1 MTPLIEPAKFA
12 IRSDGVL
19 YSLKFGDVYHSAAGC
34 FGQTRHVFLNG
45 NGLPE
50 RWRARR
56 VFTIVET
63 GFGLGLNFISTWALW
78 RNDPARCN
86 RLHFV
91 SIEKHPFTR
100 ADLAA
105 LLPRIAHPDI
115 APLANQLLAHW
126 PVLAPGLHRI
136 EFEQGGVILTLAFG
150 DIAEQPPALSAC
162 ADAFYLDGFAP
173 VKNPEMWSAATF
185 KSLARLAARNATL
198 ATYTSASA
206 VRRGLTD
213 AGFEVRRATGYGG
226 KREMTVGRF
235 ISYSRA
241 EENHARL
248 SVAAPQRHAIVIG
261 AGLAGC
267 AVVERL
273 AARGW
278 QITLIERRAQP
289 ARETSGHTAGLF
301 HPLITKQEG
310 VKSRLTRAGFLYALR
325 NWQALASRTSCAS
338 PLQAFSERA
347 NGLLHLRESEDNDL
361 AHVSVDLPKDYVRC
375 VSRAEAKTLAGV
387 RPASGG
393 FFFPAGGRCDPVLLC
408 RAQLE
413 AAGQALTAHWMR
425 PVARL
430 VREADHWHAV
440 DQHGLVIACAPVV
453 IIAAAHHTARLG
465 GLRDASARA
474 VRGQLTIAP
483 RIAQLPLALPVI
495 GGGYAVPLPDQKL
508 MIGASYDFDDD
519 PLPRALSH
527 MENLSRL
534 HRLFPDTPVDIDLAS
549 LTGAVGFRCIAR
561 DRLPLIGA
569 LADERQPDLHRHAS
583 DKAHL
588 SGLHRQPGLY
598 GAFAYGSRGLIW
610 AALAGELIACAI
622 EREPMPIEAE
632 LINAVD
638 PARFL
643 LKMRSL

>member
-1 MTPLIEPAKFA
+1 MSHGWPRCPPALMRATVWRVKNRRGRRYANSINMVCPRQCGVCSHGERPIMTPLIEPAKFA
-12 IRSDGVL
+12 IRSDGDL

-45 NGLPE
+45 
-50 RWRARR
+50 
-56 VFTIVET
+56 
-63 GFGLGLNFISTWALW
+63 ISTWALW

-91 SIEKHPFTR
+91 SIEKHPFAR

-115 APLANQLLAHW
+115 ALLANQLLAHW

-310 VKSRLTRAGFLYALR
+310 VKSRLTRAGFLY
-325 NWQALASRTSCAS
+325 
-338 PLQAFSERA
+338 
-347 NGLLHLRESEDNDL
+347 
-361 AHVSVDLPKDYVRC
+361 
-375 VSRAEAKTLAGV
+375 
-387 RPASGG
+387 
-393 FFFPAGGRCDPVLLC
+393 
-408 RAQLE
+408 
-413 AAGQALTAHWMR
+413 
-425 PVARL
+425 
-430 VREADHWHAV
+430 
-440 DQHGLVIACAPVV
+440 
-453 IIAAAHHTARLG
+453 
-465 GLRDASARA
+465 
-474 VRGQLTIAP
+474 
-483 RIAQLPLALPVI
+483 
-495 GGGYAVPLPDQKL
+495 
-508 MIGASYDFDDD
+508 
-519 PLPRALSH
+519 
-527 MENLSRL
+527 
-534 HRLFPDTPVDIDLAS
+534 
-549 LTGAVGFRCIAR
+549 
-561 DRLPLIGA
+561 
-569 LADERQPDLHRHAS
+569 
-583 DKAHL
+583 
-588 SGLHRQPGLY
+588 
-598 GAFAYGSRGLIW
+598 
-610 AALAGELIACAI
+610 
-622 EREPMPIEAE
+622 
-632 LINAVD
+632 
-638 PARFL
+638 
-643 LKMRSL
+643 

>member
-1 MTPLIEPAKFA
+1 MRATVWRVKNRRGRRYANSINMVCPRQCGVCSHGERPIMTPLIEPAKFA

-105 LLPRIAHPDI
+105 LLPHIAHPDI

-273 AARGW
+273 AA
-278 QITLIERRAQP
+278 
-289 ARETSGHTAGLF
+289 
-301 HPLITKQEG
+301 
-310 VKSRLTRAGFLYALR
+310 R